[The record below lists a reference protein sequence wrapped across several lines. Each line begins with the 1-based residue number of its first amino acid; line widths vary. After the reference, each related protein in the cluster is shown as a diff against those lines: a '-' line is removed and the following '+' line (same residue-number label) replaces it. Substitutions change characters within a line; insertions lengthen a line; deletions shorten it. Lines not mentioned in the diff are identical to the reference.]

1 MIPDSLLRWEMASI
15 SNLSAKLT
23 LTQGPSPEQVYN
35 LGQDEV
41 IIGRES
47 GVDILIQSPVVSR
60 RHARLVRQRDHFGI
74 EDLGSS
80 NGTFLNGQRVT
91 GITPLTPGDQIGLG
105 QAITL
110 VFDAVT
116 AVPAV
121 QAERLA
127 ETVIGEEFN
136 LAKLSAPPQLEV
148 TIAGQPPQAY
158 TLTKE
163 RLNIGRAE
171 DNDIVIP
178 VPIVSRHHAFIERI
192 DGRYQFA
199 MLPGAT
205 NPLYFE
211 GRPLQAPRVLH
222 NQDTLRIGGHDP
234 GMMVSLTYNSPEEAV
249 ETAAHPISF
258 GENTSI
264 QIGRDPSNDVIL
276 DNPQVSRFHAQ
287 LERIGKRHR
296 VRDLRSSNG
305 TFVNDQRIAGETWL
319 KPEDTVRIGPYR
331 FIIGEDRLLQVS
343 ETHGLQVDAVGLHK
357 WVRKDLNLLQN
368 ISLTFQPR
376 EFIVVVGQSGGG
388 KTTLVDAIAGYRPA
402 TQGQVHVNGIDVYR
416 NFDAIRNDIGYVPQ
430 RDIIHME
437 LSVYQA
443 LDYAAQLRMPP
454 DTTKSER
461 HQRVMEVLEDLDLL
475 ERKDVQISGLSGG
488 QQKRVSIGVELLTK
502 PGLFF
507 LDEPT
512 SGLDPG
518 TETALMQLMRR
529 LADQGRTIVLITHA
543 TKNVM
548 LADKVVFLARGG
560 YLAWFGP
567 PDEAL
572 QYFDRYRSERAR
584 HAGEME
590 FDEIYRILEDPA
602 KGGPKEWQARFL
614 EHPAYQQYIL
624 QPLQDRIQQASRPAK
639 EPAVKPARQN
649 RRTISS
655 LRQFLILSSRN
666 LKILTRD
673 RFSLVLMLAVAP
685 LVGLLDVV
693 LAGALGSDPF
703 SPKDGNIADV
713 ITTIFIL
720 TVYGVLV
727 GALSQM
733 REIVKEQ
740 DIYKRE
746 RLVNLRIFPYVLSKV
761 WVAALLAFYQ
771 AAAYIIIRK
780 FAFNMPGGLTEYLL
794 IYITLVIV
802 TLTGMMLGLFASA
815 VSPNANS
822 APLFVI
828 LLILPQMILNG
839 ALIPLPNTISG
850 LTATHW
856 AFSAMM
862 GIAGVGSDVAADV
875 CWKLDEVDREAMTL
889 EQKAANNCSC
899 LGTNVLNPDS
909 CNFPGMGKF
918 YNPAIDQPEPVQP
931 AALGDPPPEP
941 ALPERPA
948 EPADQSDTIA
958 MSEFFDKLKAYESE
972 VQQIQTDYK
981 QEVDAYQAQANVF
994 KAEMAAYQE
1003 DLAKWNIARAASVKP
1018 AENVIGLSVNTIG
1031 WSFVDKN
1038 DPSAFRSHVAT
1049 AWIAQL
1055 LMIAILMG
1063 GILILQKSKD
1073 AR

>member
-1 MIPDSLLRWEMASI
+1 MASVPHSI
-15 SNLSAKLT
+15 GKLIV
-23 LTQGPSPEQVYN
+23 TQGPSP
-35 LGQDEV
+35 GQEYDLVKDEV

-47 GVDILIQSPVVSR
+47 GVDIIIPSPVVSR
-60 RHARLVRQRDHFGI
+60 RHTRFIRQRDRYLI

-80 NGTFLNGQRVT
+80 NGTFLNGQRLT
-91 GITPLTPGDQIGLG
+91 GASPLTPGDRIGLG
-105 QAITL
+105 QAIILT
-110 VFDAVT
+110 FETSSGISGDRAG
-116 AVPAV
+116 
-121 QAERLA
+121 RLA
-127 ETVIGEEFN
+127 ETVLGEDLN
-136 LAKLSAPPQLEV
+136 LPQPSSPPQLVV
-148 TIAGQPPQAY
+148 TIAGQPPQSF
-158 TLTKE
+158 TLIKE
-163 RLNIGRAE
+163 RLSIGRAE

-178 VPIVSRHHAFIERI
+178 VPIISRHHAFIEHV
-192 DGRYQFA
+192 DSRYQLSL
-199 MLPGAT
+199 LPDAT

-222 NQDTLRIGGHDP
+222 HRDTLRIGGHDP
-234 GMMVSLTYNSPEEAV
+234 GMMVSLTYNSPGEAV
-249 ETAAHPISF
+249 AETARPISF
-258 GENTSI
+258 GENTHI
-264 QIGRDPSNDVIL
+264 QIGRDLSNDVIL
-276 DNPQVSRFHAQ
+276 DSPQISRFHAQ
-287 LERIGKRHR
+287 IERIGKRHR

-305 TFVNDQRIAGETWL
+305 TFVNDQRIAGEVWL
-319 KPEDTVRIGPYR
+319 KPDDTIRIGPHR
-331 FIIGEDRLLQVS
+331 FIVGENQLLQYN

-368 ISLTFQPR
+368 ISLSFQPR
-376 EFIVVVGQSGGG
+376 EFIVVVGQSGVG

-402 TQGQVHVNGIDVYR
+402 TQGKVQVNGIDVYR

-437 LSVYQA
+437 LTVYQA

-461 HQRVMEVLEDLDLL
+461 HKRVMEVLEDLDLL

-518 TETALMQLMRR
+518 TETAFMQLMRR

-567 PDEAL
+567 PDESL
-572 QYFDRYRSERAR
+572 RYFDRYRSDQERRAK
-584 HAGEME
+584 EIE
-590 FDEIYRILEDPA
+590 FDEIYAILDDPG
-602 KGGPKEWQARFL
+602 KGGPQEWQQRFL
-614 EHPAYQQYIL
+614 QHPAFQKYVL
-624 QPLQDRIQQASRPAK
+624 QPLQDKILQASQSAK
-639 EPAVKPARQN
+639 VPVVKQSRQKARQ
-649 RRTISS
+649 ISS
-655 LRQFLILSSRN
+655 LRQFLVLSSRN

-693 LAGALGSDPF
+693 LSLALGSNPF
-703 SPKDGNIADV
+703 SQLDGNIADV
-713 ITTIFIL
+713 ITTLFIL

-771 AAAYIIIRK
+771 AAAYVIIRK
-780 FAFNMPGGLTEYLL
+780 FAFDMPGGLSEYIM

-802 TLTGMMLGLFASA
+802 TLAGMMLGLFASA
-815 VSPNANS
+815 LSPNANA

-839 ALIPLPNTISG
+839 ALIPLPSTISG

-856 AFSAMM
+856 AFSALM
-862 GIAGVGSDVAADV
+862 GISGVGSDVAADI
-875 CWKLDEVDREAMTL
+875 CWSLDEDVREAMTL
-889 EQKAANNCSC
+889 EDKANNNCKC
-899 LGTNVLNPDS
+899 MGTNILDPGS

-918 YNPAIDQPEPVQP
+918 YNPAIDQPPPVQP
-931 AALGDPPPEP
+931 ALLGDPPPEP
-941 ALPERPA
+941 ALPERPV
-948 EPADQSDTIA
+948 EPVDQADTIA
-958 MSEFFDKLKAYESE
+958 MSEYFDQLKVWENDVQGIQDNYKRE
-972 VQQIQTDYK
+972 VA
-981 QEVDAYQAQANVF
+981 AYQSRADVF
-994 KAEMAAYQE
+994 EAEMAVYQE
-1003 DLAKWNIARAASVKP
+1003 DLAKWNIARAASVEP
-1018 AENVIGLSVNTIG
+1018 AESVLGLSVTNIG
-1031 WSFVDKN
+1031 WSFVDKEN
-1038 DPSAFRSHVAT
+1038 PSAFRSHIAF

-1055 LMIAILMG
+1055 IMIAILMVA
-1063 GILILQKSKD
+1063 ILILQKSKD